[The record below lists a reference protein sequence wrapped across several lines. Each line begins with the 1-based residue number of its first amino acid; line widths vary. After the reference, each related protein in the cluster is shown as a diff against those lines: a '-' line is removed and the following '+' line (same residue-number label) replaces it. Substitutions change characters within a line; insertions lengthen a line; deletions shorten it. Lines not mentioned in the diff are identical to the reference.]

1 MKKRAGLSLRKRLLC
16 VTLVPIL
23 LFGIIII
30 ACSCNQ
36 LAKSVHQEVESGLQ
50 NVAQS
55 AAYMFEKEFPGEY
68 RQESSIAE
76 MYKGDKKVKEAVEIL
91 GRLKE
96 ISGADITI
104 FYKDTRIV
112 TTIYDK
118 NDKPIIGTKANAV
131 IIRDVYKGGMERFYA
146 ETSINDQD
154 YFAYYCPLYDSQKKC
169 TGMIFAGKPSHYVS
183 GIVLEG
189 VLPIVTLIVLA
200 TLAMSVIM
208 WQYSVRLTNAMKNLQ
223 DFLMKVERGDFTAEL
238 GEIVEE
244 RKDELGRIG
253 KSAVQ
258 MQCALRELV
267 EQDSLTKLYNRH
279 YGEIWLRKVI
289 EESAGKNSAFSVAI
303 ADIDFFKKFNDN
315 YGHDCGDLVLRKVSN
330 IMKKNMKRQ
339 GCAARWG
346 GEEFLLVFS
355 DKGLEE
361 SLEETQRIADK
372 IKRLRISYGDKEL
385 GVTVTIGIIEGD
397 PQRNM
402 DELIKAADRALY
414 EGKES
419 GRDRVQVGILEADTA
434 SD

>member
-1 MKKRAGLSLRKRLLC
+1 MKKRVGLSLRKRLLC

-36 LAKSVHQEVESGLQ
+36 LAKSVHKEVESGLK

-55 AAYMFEKEFPGEY
+55 AIYMLEEEFRGEY
-68 RQESSIAE
+68 ILDSGTTGIFREGTKAE
-76 MYKGDKKVKEAVEIL
+76 KAMEVLEK
-91 GRLKE
+91 LKE

-104 FYKDTRIV
+104 FFEDTRAV
-112 TTIYDK
+112 TTIH
-118 NDKPIIGTKANAV
+118 NEEDKPIIGTKANAV
-131 IIRDVYKGGMERFYA
+131 IIRDVYKGESERFYS
-146 ETSINDQD
+146 ETSINGQD
-154 YFAYYCPLYDSQKKC
+154 FFAYYCPLYNSQKKC
-169 TGMIFAGKPSHYVS
+169 IGMIFAGKPSHYVS

-189 VLPIVTLIVLA
+189 VLPIVTIIVLA

-223 DFLMKVERGDFTAEL
+223 DFLMKVERGNFTAEL

-279 YGEIWLRKVI
+279 YGEIWLKKVI
-289 EESAGKNSAFSVAI
+289 EESAGKNSTFSVAI

-330 IMKKNMKRQ
+330 IMRKNMKRQ

-355 DKGLEE
+355 DKGLDE

-372 IKRLRISYGDKEL
+372 IKNLRISYGDKEL

-397 PQRNM
+397 PRRNM

-419 GRDRVQVGILEADTA
+419 GRDRVQVGILKADA
-434 SD
+434 VSG

>member
-1 MKKRAGLSLRKRLLC
+1 MKKRVGLGLRKRLLG
-16 VTLVPIL
+16 VTLIPIL
-23 LFGIIII
+23 LFGIVIIL
-30 ACSCNQ
+30 CSCNR
-36 LAKSVHQEVESGLQ
+36 LAKSVHQEVESGLK

-55 AAYMFEKEFPGEY
+55 AAYIFEKEFPGEY
-68 RQESSIAE
+68 RQDSGSTGIF
-76 MYKGDKKVKEAVEIL
+76 KGGRKTEEAVEIL
-91 GRLKE
+91 ETLKE
-96 ISGADITI
+96 ISGADISI
-104 FYKDTRIV
+104 FYQDTRVV
-112 TTIYDK
+112 TTILNK
-118 NDKPIIGTKANAV
+118 ENKPIVGFKANAV
-131 IIRDVYKGGMERFYA
+131 IIRDVYKGETERFYA
-146 ETSINDQD
+146 ETSINGQE

-169 TGMIFAGKPSHYVS
+169 TGMIFAGKPSNYVS
-183 GIVLEG
+183 EIVLQG
-189 VLPIVTLIVLA
+189 VLPIVTIIILA
-200 TLAMSVIM
+200 VLAMSVIM
-208 WQYSVRLTNAMKNLQ
+208 WQYSERLTVAMKNLQ
-223 DFLMKVERGDFTAEL
+223 YFLMKVERGDFTAEL
-238 GEIVEE
+238 GEVVEQ

-289 EESAGKNSAFSVAI
+289 EASAEKNSAFSVAI

-330 IMKKNMKRQ
+330 ILRKNMKRQ

-372 IKRLRISYGDKEL
+372 IRRLRISYEDKEL

-397 PQRNM
+397 SRRNM
-402 DELIKAADRALY
+402 DELIKAADQALY

-419 GRDRVQVGILEADTA
+419 GRDRVQVGFVKVEAPLG
-434 SD
+434 

>member
-131 IIRDVYKGGMERFYA
+131 IIRDVYKGGTERFYA

>member
-1 MKKRAGLSLRKRLLC
+1 MKKRAGLGLRKRLLG

-30 ACSCNQ
+30 ICSCNQ
-36 LAKSVHQEVESGLQ
+36 LAKSVHQEVEFGLK

-55 AAYMFEKEFPGEY
+55 AVYMFEEEFQGEY
-68 RQESSIAE
+68 FKDSGSTGIFRE
-76 MYKGDKKVKEAVEIL
+76 EAKPEAAMEIL
-91 GRLKE
+91 EKLKE

-104 FYKDTRIV
+104 FYKDARIA

-118 NDKPIIGTKANAV
+118 NGKPIIGTKANAV
-131 IIRDVYKGGMERFYA
+131 IIRDVYKGETERFYA

-183 GIVLEG
+183 RIVLEG
-189 VLPIVTLIVLA
+189 VLPIVTIIILA
-200 TLAMSVIM
+200 ILAMSLIM

-223 DFLMKVERGDFTAEL
+223 DFLMKVERGNFTAEL
-238 GEIVEE
+238 GEIVEQ

-330 IMKKNMKRQ
+330 ILRKNMKKQ

-355 DKGLEE
+355 DKGLDE

-372 IKRLRISYGDKEL
+372 IRRLRISYEDKEL
-385 GVTVTIGIIEGD
+385 GVTVTIGIIEGN

-419 GRDRVQVGILEADTA
+419 GRDRVQVGILKADGA
-434 SD
+434 LG

>member
-1 MKKRAGLSLRKRLLC
+1 MKKRAGLGLRKRLLG
-16 VTLVPIL
+16 VTLIPII
-23 LFGIIII
+23 LFGIVIIL
-30 ACSCNQ
+30 CSCNQ
-36 LAKSVHQEVESGLQ
+36 LARSVHQEVESGLK

-55 AAYMFEKEFPGEY
+55 AAYIFEKEFPGEY
-68 RQESSIAE
+68 QQNSGSTGIF
-76 MYKGDKKVKEAVEIL
+76 KGNRKTEEAAEIL
-91 GRLKE
+91 ETLKE
-96 ISGADITI
+96 ISGSDISI
-104 FYKDTRIV
+104 FYKDTRVV
-112 TTIYDK
+112 TTILNK
-118 NDKPIIGTKANAV
+118 EDKPIVGSKANAV
-131 IIRDVYKGGMERFYA
+131 IIRDVYRGETERFYA
-146 ETSINDQD
+146 ETSINGQE

-169 TGMIFAGKPSHYVS
+169 TGMIFAGKPSNYVS
-183 GIVLEG
+183 
-189 VLPIVTLIVLA
+189 VTIIILA
-200 TLAMSVIM
+200 VLAMSVIM
-208 WQYSVRLTNAMKNLQ
+208 WQYSERLTVAMKNLQ
-223 DFLMKVERGDFTAEL
+223 NFLMKVERGDFTAEL
-238 GEIVEE
+238 GEVVEQ

-289 EESAGKNSAFSVAI
+289 EESAEKNSAFSVAI

-330 IMKKNMKRQ
+330 ILRKNMKRQ

-372 IKRLRISYGDKEL
+372 IRRLRISYEDKEL

-397 PQRNM
+397 SRRNM
-402 DELIKAADRALY
+402 DELIKAADQALY

-419 GRDRVQVGILEADTA
+419 GRDRVQVGFVKVEAPLG
-434 SD
+434 

>member
-1 MKKRAGLSLRKRLLC
+1 MKKRAGLGLRKRLLG
-16 VTLVPIL
+16 VTLIPII
-23 LFGIIII
+23 LFGIVIIL
-30 ACSCNQ
+30 CSCNQ
-36 LAKSVHQEVESGLQ
+36 LARSVHQEVESGLK

-55 AAYMFEKEFPGEY
+55 AAYIFEKEFPGEY
-68 RQESSIAE
+68 QQNSGSTGIF
-76 MYKGDKKVKEAVEIL
+76 KGNRKTEEAAEIL
-91 GRLKE
+91 ETLKE
-96 ISGADITI
+96 ISGSDISI
-104 FYKDTRIV
+104 FYKDTRVV
-112 TTIYDK
+112 TTILNK
-118 NDKPIIGTKANAV
+118 EDKPIVGSKANAV
-131 IIRDVYKGGMERFYA
+131 IIRDVYRGETERFYA
-146 ETSINDQD
+146 ETSINGQE

-169 TGMIFAGKPSHYVS
+169 TGMIFAGKPSNYVS
-183 GIVLEG
+183 ETI
-189 VLPIVTLIVLA
+189 IILA
-200 TLAMSVIM
+200 VLAMSVIM
-208 WQYSVRLTNAMKNLQ
+208 WQYSERLTVAMKNLQ
-223 DFLMKVERGDFTAEL
+223 NFLMKVERGDFTAEL
-238 GEIVEE
+238 GEVVEQ

-289 EESAGKNSAFSVAI
+289 EESAEKNSAFSVAI

-330 IMKKNMKRQ
+330 ILRKNMKRQ

-372 IKRLRISYGDKEL
+372 IRRLRISYEDKEL

-397 PQRNM
+397 SRRNM
-402 DELIKAADRALY
+402 DELIKAADQALY

-419 GRDRVQVGILEADTA
+419 GRDRVQVGFVKVEAPLG
-434 SD
+434 

>member
-1 MKKRAGLSLRKRLLC
+1 MWRSQQPIYLKKSFRESTGRTPGVQRYLR
-16 VTLVPIL
+16 
-23 LFGIIII
+23 
-30 ACSCNQ
+30 
-36 LAKSVHQEVESGLQ
+36 E
-50 NVAQS
+50 
-55 AAYMFEKEFPGEY
+55 
-68 RQESSIAE
+68 AE
-76 MYKGDKKVKEAVEIL
+76 EAVEIL
-91 GRLKE
+91 ETLKE
-96 ISGADITI
+96 ISGADISI
-104 FYKDTRIV
+104 FYQDTRVV
-112 TTIYDK
+112 TTILNK
-118 NDKPIIGTKANAV
+118 ENKPIVGFKANAV
-131 IIRDVYKGGMERFYA
+131 IIRDVYKGETERFYA
-146 ETSINDQD
+146 ETSINGQE

-169 TGMIFAGKPSHYVS
+169 TGMIFAGKPSNYVS
-183 GIVLEG
+183 EIVLQG
-189 VLPIVTLIVLA
+189 VLPIVTIIILA
-200 TLAMSVIM
+200 VLAMSVIM
-208 WQYSVRLTNAMKNLQ
+208 WQYSERLTVAMKNLQ
-223 DFLMKVERGDFTAEL
+223 YFLMKVERGDFTAEL
-238 GEIVEE
+238 GEVVEQ

-289 EESAGKNSAFSVAI
+289 EESAEKNSAFSVAI

-330 IMKKNMKRQ
+330 ILRKNMKRQ

-372 IKRLRISYGDKEL
+372 IRRLRISYEDKEL

-397 PQRNM
+397 SRRNM
-402 DELIKAADRALY
+402 DELIKAADQALY

-419 GRDRVQVGILEADTA
+419 GRDRVQVGFVKVEAPLG
-434 SD
+434 

>member
-1 MKKRAGLSLRKRLLC
+1 MKKRAGLGLRKRLLG
-16 VTLVPIL
+16 VTLIPII
-23 LFGIIII
+23 LFGIVIIL
-30 ACSCNQ
+30 CSCNQ
-36 LAKSVHQEVESGLQ
+36 LARSVHQEVESGLK

-55 AAYMFEKEFPGEY
+55 AAYIFEKEFPGEY
-68 RQESSIAE
+68 QQNSGSTGIF
-76 MYKGDKKVKEAVEIL
+76 KGNRKTEEAAEIL
-91 GRLKE
+91 ETLKE
-96 ISGADITI
+96 ISGSDISI
-104 FYKDTRIV
+104 FYKDTRVV
-112 TTIYDK
+112 TTILNK
-118 NDKPIIGTKANAV
+118 EDKPIVGSKANAV
-131 IIRDVYKGGMERFYA
+131 IIRDVYRGETERFYA
-146 ETSINDQD
+146 ETSINGHE

-169 TGMIFAGKPSHYVS
+169 TGMIFAGKPSNYVS
-183 GIVLEG
+183 EIVLQG
-189 VLPIVTLIVLA
+189 VLPIVTIIILA
-200 TLAMSVIM
+200 VLAMSVIM
-208 WQYSVRLTNAMKNLQ
+208 WQYSERLTVAMKNLQ
-223 DFLMKVERGDFTAEL
+223 NFLMKVERGDFTAEL
-238 GEIVEE
+238 GEVVEQ

-289 EESAGKNSAFSVAI
+289 EESAEKNSAFSVAI

-330 IMKKNMKRQ
+330 ILRKNMKRQ

-372 IKRLRISYGDKEL
+372 IRRLRISHEDKEL

-397 PQRNM
+397 SRRNM
-402 DELIKAADRALY
+402 DELIKAADQALY

-419 GRDRVQVGILEADTA
+419 GRDRVQVGFVKVEAPLG
-434 SD
+434 